1 MVACPCGHGDL
12 PAEIAGQRPLRER
25 AAAGDREAFARIYD
39 QQVDGVYRYLLAWTG
54 DRTQA
59 AELAGQVFRSAPRW
73 LPATA
78 GDQDEA
84 GAWLIAMARDAVQ
97 GPAAGLDP
105 PTGPPRGAV
114 EAVTR
119 LGGPQRE
126 VAVLR
131 LLCGHS
137 LDHTA
142 HLSGYT
148 RRAVLQL
155 QLAACLAIWDL
166 TGGTRAGAAATAP
179 DPGSPPGPAPSPEE
193 FERQLGR
200 PEIDPAGSDPAL
212 AGPLAAAASLRQAV
226 PRYLVAPDDTFVQ
239 QLRQD
244 LVAAAGPN
252 PRLGPADR
260 RSWRDR
266 LSTGWGEISAARR
279 PWVATVVATVG
290 IVVVLTLQAF
300 GDHGQPPACGDRPCP
315 APTTAAAAAGADS
328 SLGTALTT
336 VAEPST
342 TSTTGAGQIA
352 PPSAPRTSTAATP
365 PTTRPATTAPQTTG
379 APRPTTTTAPP
390 TTAPPTTAA
399 PTTTTAA
406 PVTT

>member
-1 MVACPCGHGDL
+1 
-12 PAEIAGQRPLRER
+12 
-25 AAAGDREAFARIYD
+25 
-39 QQVDGVYRYLLAWTG
+39 
-54 DRTQA
+54 
-59 AELAGQVFRSAPRW
+59 
-73 LPATA
+73 
-78 GDQDEA
+78 
-84 GAWLIAMARDAVQ
+84 
-97 GPAAGLDP
+97 
-105 PTGPPRGAV
+105 
-114 EAVTR
+114 
-119 LGGPQRE
+119 

-155 QLAACLAIWDL
+155 QLAACLAISDL
-166 TGGTRAGAAATAP
+166 TDGARAGSAATTP
-179 DPGSPPGPAPSPEE
+179 DPGSPPGPAPPPEE

-212 AGPLAAAASLRQAV
+212 AGALAAAASLRQAAPGYV
-226 PRYLVAPDDTFVQ
+226 VAPDDTFVR
-239 QLRQD
+239 QLRQE
-244 LVAAAGPN
+244 LVAAADPN
-252 PRLGPADR
+252 PPPGQGHPPGPGLRGTDPAAGRVPRWGSVADR

-266 LSTGWGEISAARR
+266 LSTGWREVSPDRR
-279 PWVATVVATVG
+279 PWVATAVATAG
-290 IVVVLTLQAF
+290 IVVVLALQAF

-328 SLGTALTT
+328 SPGTALTT
-336 VAEPST
+336 VAGPST
-342 TSTTGAGQIA
+342 TGTTGAGQVA

-379 APRPTTTTAPP
+379 APRTTTTTAPP